1 MLKRHTKC
9 KTHLL
14 LVGLCNDEM
23 EDGKS
28 VPCDYH
34 IHILWEEIQLIKEK
48 IFSTSFSH
56 GLSSGAKVVCI
67 CIYVC
72 IYVCICI
79 QGVIQL
85 QLKSRLVTK
94 FGIAN
99 SWTHKKVL
107 LHSLFFSLLLLLQ
120 CFWFGFSIYCD
131 SAFSFYLLG
140 FLSILL
146 LNSFNVPWICI
157 VNFLLIT

>member
-14 LVGLCNDEM
+14 LVWLCNDEM

-99 SWTHKKVL
+99 SWTHKKSFITFIIFFIITLTTIILIWL
-107 LHSLFFSLLLLLQ
+107 LNLL
-120 CFWFGFSIYCD
+120 W
-131 SAFSFYLLG
+131 LG
-140 FLSILL
+140 F
-146 LNSFNVPWICI
+146 
-157 VNFLLIT
+157 FLLFVGVPFNFITQ

>member
-14 LVGLCNDEM
+14 LVWLCNDEM

-99 SWTHKKVL
+99 SWTHKKSFITFIIFFIITLTTMFLIWILNL
-107 LHSLFFSLLLLLQ
+107 LWLSFLLL
-120 CFWFGFSIYCD
+120 FVGVS
-131 SAFSFYLLG
+131 
-140 FLSILL
+140 
-146 LNSFNVPWICI
+146 LNFINQ
-157 VNFLLIT
+157 